1 MKDTVNWKIIEA
13 RSFSFKQRITETLL
27 DGCGCVIADKIA
39 RDVAQ
44 VHMLLI
50 FTEETCI
57 FTSID
62 TSLVSALFK

>member
-1 MKDTVNWKIIEA
+1 MAAAVSLPIKLQKE
-13 RSFSFKQRITETLL
+13 S
-27 DGCGCVIADKIA
+27 

-44 VHMLLI
+44 VHVLLL